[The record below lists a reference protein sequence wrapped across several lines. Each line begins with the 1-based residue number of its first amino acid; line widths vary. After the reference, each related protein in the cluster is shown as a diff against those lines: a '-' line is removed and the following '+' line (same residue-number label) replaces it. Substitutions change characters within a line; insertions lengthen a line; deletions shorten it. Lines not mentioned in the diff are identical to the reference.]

1 MAETTVTANGIRL
14 WYETFGSASDPPVL
28 LIMGLGA
35 QAISWDETF
44 CRRLADGGRY
54 VIRYDN
60 RDVGLSQWFDDDS
73 TPYTLNE
80 MADDAVGLLDALGI
94 TRAHVVGVSMGG
106 MIAQV
111 VAITHP
117 ERVLTLTS
125 IMSTTGAGDVEPP
138 TPEALAVLTALPG
151 ETFEERLDQAMRT
164 RRLLHGPR
172 FDWDEKWQ
180 RERATA
186 SIERAFHPQGTQ
198 RQMQAILQSPPRVR
212 HLDRPVA
219 PRRRGSPRGRSQQR
233 GRALPIDLAR
243 RTNRP
248 HRRLRQGHGHRQRR
262 VRGGAALA
270 LSDHGLGDQRADVR

>member
-14 WYETFGSASDPPVL
+14 WYETFGGASDPPVL

-198 RQMQAILQSPPRVR
+198 RQMQAILQSPPRVDALR
-212 HLDRPVA
+212 DVA
-219 PRRRGSPRGRSQQR
+219 VPTLVIHGTADPLVHFSGGESTAKAVPGARLLAIEGMGHS
-233 GRALPIDLAR
+233 LPPAVWDEVVPAILEHSVA
-243 RTNRP
+243 
-248 HRRLRQGHGHRQRR
+248 
-262 VRGGAALA
+262 
-270 LSDHGLGDQRADVR
+270 

>member
-1 MAETTVTANGIRL
+1 MGDGMVTANGIRL
-14 WYETFGSASDPPVL
+14 WHETFGDRSDPPML

-35 QAISWDETF
+35 QAIAWDATF
-44 CRRLADGGRY
+44 CRRLADGGRH

-60 RDVGLSQWFDDDS
+60 RDVGLSQWFDDDP
-73 TPYTLNE
+73 TTYTLNE
-80 MADDAVGLLDALGI
+80 MADDAVGLLDTLGI

-125 IMSTTGAGDVEPP
+125 IMSTTGAADVEPP

-172 FDWDEKWQ
+172 FVWDEEWHRQ
-180 RERATA
+180 RATA

-198 RQMQAILQSPPRVR
+198 RQMQAVLQSPPRVDPLR
-212 HLDRPVA
+212 DVAIPTLVIHGTADPLVRFSGGESTAKAVPGSRLMAIEGMGHSLPPQVWDEVVPAILDH
-219 PRRRGSPRGRSQQR
+219 
-233 GRALPIDLAR
+233 
-243 RTNRP
+243 T
-248 HRRLRQGHGHRQRR
+248 
-262 VRGGAALA
+262 AA
-270 LSDHGLGDQRADVR
+270 

>member
-198 RQMQAILQSPPRVR
+198 RQMQAILQSPPRVDALR
-212 HLDRPVA
+212 DVAVPTLVIHGTADPLVRFSGGESTAKAVPGSRFIAIEGMGHSLPPDVWDEVVAAILDHTA
-219 PRRRGSPRGRSQQR
+219 
-233 GRALPIDLAR
+233 
-243 RTNRP
+243 
-248 HRRLRQGHGHRQRR
+248 
-262 VRGGAALA
+262 GA
-270 LSDHGLGDQRADVR
+270 